1 MDKKNDIQDA
11 EDLQEEY
18 FNEMRPCC
26 DYTRS
31 YLEEIQSYHNT
42 MKDSTIFYLVES
54 WLNVNEKS
62 VGFSKRAKEINDLLN
77 QKNDHIKL
85 LQLLNDK
92 IIQKMGYNCKHEW
105 ITDSIDIDPDTSKT
119 IEYCTKCKKS
129 K

>member
-1 MDKKNDIQDA
+1 MDKNNDIQDI
-11 EDLQEEY
+11 QQEY
-18 FNEMRPCC
+18 FNEIRPCC
-26 DYTRS
+26 DYTRT

-62 VGFSKRAKEINDLLN
+62 VEFSKRAKEINDLLN

-92 IIQKMGYNCKHEW
+92 IIQKIVNNCNHDW
-105 ITDSIDIDPDTSKT
+105 TTDSIDIDPDTSKT
-119 IEYCTKCKKS
+119 IVYCTICKKT

>member
-1 MDKKNDIQDA
+1 MNKIDKMN
-11 EDLQEEY
+11 DLQQEY

-62 VGFSKRAKEINDLLN
+62 VEFSKQAKEINDLLN

-85 LQLLNDK
+85 LQLLNEK
-92 IIQKMGYNCKHEW
+92 ITQKLTFNCIHDW
-105 ITDSIDIDPDTSKT
+105 TTDSIDIDPDTSKT
-119 IEYCTKCKKS
+119 IEYCTICKKT

>member
-1 MDKKNDIQDA
+1 MNKIDKMN
-11 EDLQEEY
+11 DLQQEY

-62 VGFSKRAKEINDLLN
+62 VEFSKQAKEINDLLN

-85 LQLLNDK
+85 LQLLNEK
-92 IIQKMGYNCKHEW
+92 ITQKLTFNCIHDW
-105 ITDSIDIDPDTSKT
+105 TTDSIDIDQDTSKT
-119 IEYCTKCKKS
+119 IEYCTKCKKT